1 MSTLFYSEKNQILN
15 YTAVGF
21 RFTDDT
27 KNEVARVVLF
37 SKIANS
43 LKKKK
48 NQLFALK
55 RLELL
60 HQLYFIDP

>member
-21 RFTDDT
+21 RFTEDT

-43 LKKKK
+43 LKKKEKK
-48 NQLFALK
+48 NSY
-55 RLELL
+55 L
-60 HQLYFIDP
+60 H